1 MKWFHA
7 LRYRMLIMIGAIML
21 VMSAFVIS
29 YNIYIYQ
36 MKDEQFLTS
45 LERTLDFY
53 TKMLSD
59 SLGEVENF
67 LVAQNQMGAEF
78 QKLENPKKEMDR
90 YLAELSIVSYY
101 RESIERFNDIDGL
114 FMYFPA
120 ADAYQGCIGSGVSSK
135 ENTTIKYH
143 IQNLTDMFE
152 KTEGQES
159 GWFAAHLQG
168 NYYLIKM
175 LDLQGVYVGSWVRA
189 DKLVE
194 QAEEMVDTD
203 KGYLVRIYDQKGNS
217 LTEVKAEQIRGHK
230 YERLTSEVKD
240 RGFSVVL
247 MVERHQGVLAWD
259 NPAMISVVTA
269 ILGLVV
275 LVAACW
281 LTFQRFFMR
290 PLDNL
295 VSAMNRL
302 KDGDLD
308 AMVEARGNYE
318 EFQKVNEAF
327 ESMTKEIKQ
336 LKIDVYEEMLNKQ
349 NAELLYLQV
358 QVDPHFLTNCMNLI
372 RNLSMCGENDKVEEA
387 AVYLSKYMRYSLT
400 NSTVIPLERELE
412 HVDSYWRLQK
422 LRYEDQ
428 IDIEIIMEPSL
439 GKMRIPTMLVQT
451 FVDNSVKHQFSP
463 DVQLKIKV
471 VITLQGDS
479 YNGWY
484 LNLYIQD
491 NGEGFRHEVLE
502 KLKKHEIIH
511 DLGREHIGIYN
522 VYQRLEILYQD
533 RFRMVF
539 ANRQMGG
546 AVVNIDLPVETVE
559 AKMR

>member
-1 MKWFHA
+1 
-7 LRYRMLIMIGAIML
+7 MLIMIGAIML

-45 LERTLDFY
+45 LERSLDFY

-67 LVAQNQMGAEF
+67 LVAQNQMGVEF
-78 QKLENPKKEMDR
+78 QKLENPKKEIDR
-90 YLAELSIVSYY
+90 YLAELAIASYY
-101 RESIERFNDIDGL
+101 RESIERFKDIDGL
-114 FMYFPA
+114 FMYCPA
-120 ADAYQGCIGSGVSSK
+120 ADVYQGRIGSGVSSK

-143 IQNLTDMFE
+143 IQSLTDMFE
-152 KTEGQES
+152 KTEGQER

-189 DKLVE
+189 DKLVA

-217 LTEVKAEQIRGHK
+217 LTEVKAEQIKGHK
-230 YERLTSEVKD
+230 YVRLTSEVKD
-240 RGFSVVL
+240 RGFFVVL

-259 NPAMISVVTA
+259 DPAMISVVTA

-295 VSAMNRL
+295 VLAMNRL

-308 AMVEARGNYE
+308 VMVEARGNYE

-349 NAELLYLQV
+349 NAELQYLQV
-358 QVDPHFLTNCMNLI
+358 QIDPHFLTNCMNLI

-451 FVDNSVKHQFSP
+451 FVDNAVKHQFSP
-463 DVQLKIKV
+463 DIQLKIKI

-479 YNGWY
+479 FNGWY

-491 NGEGFRHEVLE
+491 NGEGFRPEVLE

-546 AVVNIDLPVETVE
+546 AVVNIDLPVETEE

>member
-67 LVAQNQMGAEF
+67 LVSQNQMGAEF
-78 QKLENPKKEMDR
+78 QKLENPKREMDR
-90 YLAELSIVSYY
+90 YLAELSIASYY

-114 FMYFPA
+114 FMYCPA

-302 KDGDLD
+302 KNGDLD

-463 DVQLKIKV
+463 DVQLEIKV

-491 NGEGFRHEVLE
+491 NGEGFRSEVLE